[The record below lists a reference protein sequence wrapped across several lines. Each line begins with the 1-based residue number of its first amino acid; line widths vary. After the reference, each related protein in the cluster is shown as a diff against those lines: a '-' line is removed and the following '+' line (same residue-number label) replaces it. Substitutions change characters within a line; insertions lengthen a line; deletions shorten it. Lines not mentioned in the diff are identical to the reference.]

1 MRQASEVSAAPV
13 IFSHSSARALC
24 DVPRNVP
31 DDVLE
36 LVRRTGGVVMVTFVP
51 SFVAAEGAE
60 SNRVAW
66 AEARR
71 LRAEHPD
78 DPEAVRTAMD
88 AWFEANP
95 GPSATVADVADHIDH
110 VREVAGIDHVGIG
123 SDFDG
128 TPTMPE
134 GLEDVSRYPV
144 LFEELASRGY
154 GEEDLL
160 KIAGRSVLRV
170 MREGERTSTR
180 LRAERSPS
188 TATIEELDTA

>member
-1 MRQASEVSAAPV
+1 
-13 IFSHSSARALC
+13 
-24 DVPRNVP
+24 
-31 DDVLE
+31 
-36 LVRRTGGVVMVTFVP
+36 MVTFVP

-60 SNRVAW
+60 FNQVAW

-71 LRAEHPD
+71 VRAEHPD
-78 DPEAVRTAMD
+78 DPEAVRVAMD

-95 GPSATVADVADHIDH
+95 GPPATVSDVADHIDH

-128 TPTMPE
+128 TPIMPE

-144 LFEELASRGY
+144 LFEELASRSY
-154 GEEDLL
+154 GDEDLK

-170 MREGERTSTR
+170 MREGERTRTR

-188 TATIEELDTA
+188 KATIEELDTA

>member
-1 MRQASEVSAAPV
+1 
-13 IFSHSSARALC
+13 
-24 DVPRNVP
+24 
-31 DDVLE
+31 
-36 LVRRTGGVVMVTFVP
+36 
-51 SFVAAEGAE
+51 
-60 SNRVAW
+60 
-66 AEARR
+66 
-71 LRAEHPD
+71 
-78 DPEAVRTAMD
+78 MD

-95 GPSATVADVADHIDH
+95 GPHATVSDVADHIDH

-170 MREGERTSTR
+170 MREGERTRTR

-188 TATIEELDTA
+188 HGDDRGAGHGLNRRRRLLLGACHDQRDDSVDSAHDRVGLDARSRPLHPVAGAA

>member
-1 MRQASEVSAAPV
+1 
-13 IFSHSSARALC
+13 
-24 DVPRNVP
+24 
-31 DDVLE
+31 
-36 LVRRTGGVVMVTFVP
+36 
-51 SFVAAEGAE
+51 
-60 SNRVAW
+60 
-66 AEARR
+66 
-71 LRAEHPD
+71 
-78 DPEAVRTAMD
+78 MD

-95 GPSATVADVADHIDH
+95 GPQATVSDVADHIDH

-144 LFEELASRGY
+144 LFEELASRSY
-154 GEEDLL
+154 GDEDLK

-170 MREGERTSTR
+170 MREGERTRTR

-188 TATIEELDTA
+188 KATIEELDTA

>member
-1 MRQASEVSAAPV
+1 V

-36 LVRRTGGVVMVTFVP
+36 LVGRTGGVVMVTFVP

-60 SNRVAW
+60 FNQVGW

-71 LRAEHPD
+71 VRAEHPD
-78 DPEAVRTAMD
+78 DPEAVRKAMD

-95 GPSATVADVADHIDH
+95 GPHATVSDVANHVDH

-128 TPTMPE
+128 APTMPE
-134 GLEDVSRYPV
+134 GLEDVSRFPV
-144 LFEELASRGY
+144 LLEELASRGY
-154 GEEDLL
+154 GDEDLM

-170 MREGERTSTR
+170 MREGKRTRTR

-188 TATIEELDTA
+188 KATIEELDTA

>member
-1 MRQASEVSAAPV
+1 
-13 IFSHSSARALC
+13 
-24 DVPRNVP
+24 
-31 DDVLE
+31 
-36 LVRRTGGVVMVTFVP
+36 
-51 SFVAAEGAE
+51 
-60 SNRVAW
+60 
-66 AEARR
+66 
-71 LRAEHPD
+71 
-78 DPEAVRTAMD
+78 MD

-95 GPSATVADVADHIDH
+95 GPHATVSDVADHIDH

-154 GEEDLL
+154 GEEELM
-160 KIAGRSVLRV
+160 KIAGRNVLRV

-188 TATIEELDTA
+188 KATIEELDGDNPPPRWLGGGLSPDLPTSIQRSSSGRPRPSGRG